1 MKKNLPTLIFP
12 VLILMLISLA
22 CGGSISTANIANAWI
37 AADDAGSMPTT
48 TFSQDAPGFYA
59 LVDLQNAPDDTVLR
73 AVWIAENVQDVDPGF
88 VIDEAELEIGSTI
101 AHFSLENDNLW
112 PTGQYKVEIYL
123 NDELEETLTF
133 EVR

>member
-1 MKKNLPTLIFP
+1 VKKKLSTLIFP
-12 VLILMLISLA
+12 LLILMFVSLA
-22 CGGSISTANIANAWI
+22 CGGSISTANIADAWI
-37 AADDAGSMPTT
+37 AADDAGSNPTT

-88 VIDEAELEIGSTI
+88 VIDEAELVNGSNL
-101 AHFSLENDNLW
+101 AHFSLENDQLW
-112 PTGQYKVEIYL
+112 PLGQYKVEIYL
-123 NDELEETLTF
+123 NGELAETLTF